1 MLVGNQVI
9 NDLPNDVYQKEGAAF
24 QIFAQ
29 QDTVSLEIKAVNSFS
44 DDSQFIFKGLSLKSN
59 LDMHLM
65 TMGLESKLLSKR
77 KHC

>member
-44 DDSQFIFKGLSLKSN
+44 DDSQFIFRGPLAKIKSRYA
-59 LDMHLM
+59 LDDD
-65 TMGLESKLLSKR
+65 GAGEQAIV
-77 KHC
+77 